1 MIQCWTTSEKKRE
14 RKLLR
19 KVNLVSSCLSPVL
32 SVYKHSSF
40 IAEAHVYQGDAPAN
54 RFGIRPGYRWD
65 GVDRSNGYEKQW
77 FEVQNARKASVE
89 ESYKWST
96 EDM

>member
-1 MIQCWTTSEKKRE
+1 ME
-14 RKLLR
+14 LLDR
-19 KVNLVSSCLSPVL
+19 LIGIFLVLQE
-32 SVYKHSSF
+32 YH
-40 IAEAHVYQGDAPAN
+40 GDAPPN

-65 GVDRSNGYEKQW
+65 GVNRSNGYEKEW
-77 FEVQNARKASVE
+77 FQVQNSRTASIE

>member
-1 MIQCWTTSEKKRE
+1 MLAYLRQKKRKKAVKE
-14 RKLLR
+14 GKPGKFLCLFC
-19 KVNLVSSCLSPVL
+19 SSCILT
-32 SVYKHSSF
+32 YTF
-40 IAEAHVYQGDAPAN
+40 ITETQVYQGDAPAN